1 METVF
6 IACLATLG
14 LCALLSVFSRGK
26 AAHVRKPTR
35 DPLDSALLHLIE
47 DVSRQPASRVN
58 PSKRQTWV

>member
-6 IACLATLG
+6 IACLVTIG

-26 AAHVRKPTR
+26 TAHVRKPTR
-35 DPLDSALLHLIE
+35 DPLDSAIMHLIDE
-47 DVSRQPASRVN
+47 VTREPTARVN